1 MTTTMHTAIVG
12 QLEHDF
18 LALPQAERQTI
29 ISYGAALRLAD
40 LRKRLFLAKSKVR
53 YFADK
58 YHTHLTDLDANGL
71 PDDADVEL
79 HEDYIMWH
87 HWAAVA
93 DQVKNDIAALQG
105 VVYRSLDAGD
115 FVRVRD

>member
-1 MTTTMHTAIVG
+1 MNTALVG
-12 QLEHDF
+12 QIERDF

-29 ISYGAALRLAD
+29 ISYGAALRLAG
-40 LRKRLFLAKSKVR
+40 LKKRLFLAESKVR
-53 YFADK
+53 HFEDK

-71 PDDADVEL
+71 PDHASVEL

-93 DQVKNDIAALQG
+93 DQVKNDIIALQG
-105 VVYRSLDAGD
+105 VVYRSLDTGD